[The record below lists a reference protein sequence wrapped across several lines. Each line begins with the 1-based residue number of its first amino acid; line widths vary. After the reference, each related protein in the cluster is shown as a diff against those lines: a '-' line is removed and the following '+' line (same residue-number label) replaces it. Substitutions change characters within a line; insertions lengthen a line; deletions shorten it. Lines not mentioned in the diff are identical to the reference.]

1 MTTMKT
7 SAPLPSTAAPH
18 VDSSSSCGKIDQC
31 RIPLWLKVAYTAFM
45 AVLVPVYWVNY
56 GPTNFLYFCDIALFL
71 ALGALWLENALLAG
85 MAAVGIILPQFLW
98 CADFG
103 SHLLGFK
110 ITGMTD
116 YMFDSERSLFLRGL
130 SLFHGW
136 LPFLLVFLV
145 ARLGYDRRSLFLW
158 TVVAWGAILTSFFLL
173 PHPGAVLTN
182 PKAPV
187 NINYVFGLSD
197 DAGQEWMP
205 AWMWLVLMLTALPAI
220 VYTPTHFLLK
230 KLFGTANGT
239 S

>member
-1 MTTMKT
+1 MKIT
-7 SAPLPSTAAPH
+7 PPASTATASP
-18 VDSSSSCGKIDQC
+18 VDSSFPSSNIKQRG
-31 RIPLWLKVAYTAFM
+31 IPLGLKLAYTAFM
-45 AVLVPVYWVNY
+45 AVLVPVYWINY

-71 ALGALWLENALLAG
+71 TLGALWMENALLAG

-197 DAGQEWMP
+197 DVGQEWMP

-230 KLFGTANGT
+230 RLFGTANGT

>member
-1 MTTMKT
+1 MPLA
-7 SAPLPSTAAPH
+7 SASTATPS
-18 VDSSSSCGKIDQC
+18 DSSFSSGNLKRR
-31 RIPLWLKVAYTAFM
+31 RIPLGLKLAYSAFM
-45 AVLVPVYWVNY
+45 VVLVPVYWVNY

-71 ALGALWLENALLAG
+71 TLGALWLENALLAG
-85 MAAVGIILPQFLW
+85 TAAVGIILPQFLW

-158 TVVAWGAILTSFFLL
+158 TAVAGAAILISFFFL
-173 PHPGAVLTN
+173 PHPGAVLSN

-187 NINYVFGLSD
+187 NINYVFGMSD
-197 DAGQEWMP
+197 DAAQKWMP
-205 AWMWLVLMLTALPAI
+205 EKAWLILMLTALPVMI
-220 VYTPTHFLLK
+220 FTPTHFLLK
-230 KLFGTANGT
+230 KWFGKAKGPL
-239 S
+239 